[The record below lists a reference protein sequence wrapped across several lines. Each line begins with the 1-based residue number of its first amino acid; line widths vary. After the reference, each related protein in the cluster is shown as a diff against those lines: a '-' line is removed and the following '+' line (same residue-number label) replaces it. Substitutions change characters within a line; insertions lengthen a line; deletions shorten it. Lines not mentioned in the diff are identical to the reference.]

1 MIKTLVI
8 YDTQGYVIQQ
18 ISGDYRIPVGIPYL
32 EVDVPEGKQVSI
44 ENGINVTVNPHQPI
58 FEDIPNYEIESI
70 KEQLNAIQETLDFLL
85 VASGGLNNG

>member
-32 EVDVPEGKQVSI
+32 EVDVPEGKRVLT
-44 ENGINVTVNPHQPI
+44 ENGINVTANPHQPI